1 MWKNSG
7 AFIRWAQ
14 TSQSPCVFVG
24 IFGRFCQKIKMG
36 NINLFVV
43 GKMLEYLGLVGR
55 FQNKIP
61 KFSLCFS
68 AEQNCGLNKNPH
80 AGQPQPGSTHTEAG
94 PFGSEGAFLSSILP
108 RPASTGTPESSA
120 KEFGAGFS
128 AWRILY
134 YWKTSRWVGLEFL
147 GSGDSWMYPYQRT
160 PPLQNTINTIWVHC

>member
-68 AEQNCGLNKNPH
+68 AEQNCGLNKNPPRWSTSTWVDSH
-80 AGQPQPGSTHTEAG
+80 RGWPFRIWRRLPFINSSTTSLNGYAGEFCQRIWGWFFCLEDSLLLKDKSLGGLGIPGFRG
-94 PFGSEGAFLSSILP
+94 
-108 RPASTGTPESSA
+108 
-120 KEFGAGFS
+120 
-128 AWRILY
+128 
-134 YWKTSRWVGLEFL
+134 
-147 GSGDSWMYPYQRT
+147 
-160 PPLQNTINTIWVHC
+160 